1 MLAVFLG
8 HQGLREINPLLYSF
22 HLPLFYYIAG
32 YFFHADEPLPSM
44 ACKKARALL
53 IPYAT
58 TCVLMV
64 CGSLLIS
71 KNFDTA
77 LGWLYA
83 SLYGSGGAC
92 TPPFHIHMIGA
103 TWFLLSIFGG
113 YLLLSAVTRIHSFI
127 WQALA
132 VCLLFAASCLSA
144 RLIWLPLSIQTVGPA
159 LLFMYMGY
167 LFQLHGAVA
176 LRLKPAAKYAICIAL
191 LLCWVANICLFR
203 GFYLVDCT
211 INNGLLDILGSLGGF
226 IAVAIVSRLICNP
239 LLNFIGRF
247 SLLFLCLH
255 NFEHNLIPWQLVSGK
270 ILVTLSLPLELQP
283 ELTIALRLAFI
294 LAGSWI
300 IAKTPHLKILFGYKN
315 TRGALPAGR

>member
-1 MLAVFLG
+1 
-8 HQGLREINPLLYSF
+8 
-22 HLPLFYYIAG
+22 
-32 YFFHADEPLPSM
+32 
-44 ACKKARALL
+44 
-53 IPYAT
+53 
-58 TCVLMV
+58 
-64 CGSLLIS
+64 
-71 KNFDTA
+71 
-77 LGWLYA
+77 
-83 SLYGSGGAC
+83 
-92 TPPFHIHMIGA
+92 
-103 TWFLLSIFGG
+103 
-113 YLLLSAVTRIHSFI
+113 
-127 WQALA
+127 
-132 VCLLFAASCLSA
+132 
-144 RLIWLPLSIQTVGPA
+144 
-159 LLFMYMGY
+159 MYMGH